1 MIKLTI
7 VAFLLF
13 HLLSLSNA
21 YFNVN
26 QFYYNEDQETA
37 LNTGTQ
43 ALNGSPD
50 PTISIIDTNNIKT
63 PLSLCRPL
71 PHNSGGANIIGPF
84 YCPIPKNLT
93 TAEPIIANY
102 LYPKGATLTSGGDY
116 DSNKTIGFVR
126 QSISSTIIDLKN
138 KTITINGD
146 ALLPKNGIATKEN
159 GMSIIAKFNNA
170 SVIDDLN
177 CTVVD
182 EFTKWVCTTNYPQY
196 LSKEFQ
202 ITYTYQYPTQLNITT
217 ITAIPPPETP
227 TPSPS
232 SSNSLKSIISF
243 PLLLTPFSFNVSLIC
258 F

>member
-1 MIKLTI
+1 M
-7 VAFLLF
+7 
-13 HLLSLSNA
+13 
-21 YFNVN
+21 N
-26 QFYYNEDQETA
+26 QFYYNEDQEA
-37 LNTGTQ
+37 GLNTGTQ

-63 PLSLCRPL
+63 HLSPCYYL
-71 PHNSGGANIIGPF
+71 HQSGGGNIIGPWV
-84 YCPIPKNLT
+84 CPIPKNLT
-93 TAEPIIANY
+93 TAEPIVANY
-102 LYPKGATLTSGGDY
+102 LYPKDSTLTSGGQY
-116 DSNKTIGFVR
+116 DSNVTIGFVR

-170 SVIDDLN
+170 SVIDNLN

-217 ITAIPPPETP
+217 VTAIPPPETP
-227 TPSPS
+227 TPSPETPTPS
-232 SSNSLKSIISF
+232 QNSSNSLKSIISF
-243 PLLLTPFSFNVSLIC
+243 PFFLVFFFFLKMI
-258 F
+258 